1 MLPTN
6 LYIVRHGETEWNTEK
21 RMQGHKD
28 SPLTENGKLQTSWL
42 GETLHD
48 IEFDAIYASSRNRTK
63 QTAEI
68 VRSNRDLPI
77 FLRDN
82 LKEIYMG
89 EWEGR
94 LTHEV
99 KEEYPEDYNNF
110 WYKPNLYKPK
120 LGETFYD
127 VQNRTIPEINNIIA
141 KHSGKNILIVTH
153 TVTLKIIMSNFENRS
168 ISNLWD
174 PPYIHPTSLSCVE
187 IINDNYNIKLYGD
200 TTHYR

>member
-1 MLPTN
+1 MLSTN
-6 LYIVRHGETEWNTEK
+6 LYLVRHGETEWNTEK

-42 GETLHD
+42 GEVLHD
-48 IEFDAIYASSRNRTK
+48 IEFDAIYASSSNRTK

-68 VRSNRDLPI
+68 VRSNRNLPI
-77 FLRDN
+77 ILSDN

-99 KEEYPEDYNNF
+99 EEEYPEDYYNF
-110 WYKPNLYKPK
+110 WYNPNIYKPK
-120 LGETFYD
+120 IGETFYD
-127 VQNRTIPEINNIIA
+127 VQNRAIPEINNIIT
-141 KHSGKNILIVTH
+141 KHSGKNILVVTH
-153 TVTLKIIMSNFENRS
+153 TVTLKIIMSTFENRS

-187 IINDNYNIKLYGD
+187 IIDDKYSIKLYGD